1 MSAIKTPTTEATS
14 TLERLGRR
22 ELLGTLGVA
31 ALGLAASACGGG
43 SLPAAEGGG
52 GAGAGA
58 GQGGE
63 GPSGPG
69 GSGGAGTTGQGGA
82 GGEGPTPSCEEET
95 ESDIEGPFYTE
106 NAPTLTP
113 DANGRAVLSPTMP
126 GERIVLAGR
135 VFALGCVPLAGAEI
149 DLWQADEAGVYDN
162 VGYTLRGK
170 VLTASDGSFAISTVL
185 PGRYLNGSTY
195 RPRHLHLKL
204 RAAGQRLLTTQLY
217 FPGDPFN
224 ESDAFFDARL
234 LVDDVT
240 ESGERHARFDFVL
253 APV

>member
-1 MSAIKTPTTEATS
+1 MSQSKTASTS
-14 TLERLGRR
+14 AEPHPTLEQPGRR
-22 ELLGTLGVA
+22 ELLGVLGLA
-31 ALGLAASACGGG
+31 ALGLGASACGGG
-43 SLPAAEGGG
+43 TLVAAEGGG
-52 GAGAGA
+52 GAGAGS
-58 GQGGE
+58 GDGGA
-63 GPSGPG
+63 GPSG
-69 GSGGAGTTGQGGA
+69 SGPTRQGGA
-82 GGEGPTPSCEEET
+82 GGGGPTPSCEEET

-113 DANGRAVLSPTMP
+113 DANGRVVLSPTMP
-126 GERIVLAGR
+126 GERVVLAGR
-135 VFALGCVPLAGAEI
+135 VFASGCEPLAGAEI

-204 RAAGQRLLTTQLY
+204 RAAGHRLLTTQLY

-234 LVDDVT
+234 LVNDVA
-240 ESGERHARFDFVL
+240 EDGERYARFDFVL
-253 APV
+253 ASV

>member
-1 MSAIKTPTTEATS
+1 
-14 TLERLGRR
+14 
-22 ELLGTLGVA
+22 V
-31 ALGLAASACGGG
+31 
-43 SLPAAEGGG
+43 
-52 GAGAGA
+52 
-58 GQGGE
+58 
-63 GPSGPG
+63 
-69 GSGGAGTTGQGGA
+69 
-82 GGEGPTPSCEEET
+82 PTPSCEEET

-106 NAPTLTP
+106 NAPVLSP
-113 DANGRAVLSPTMP
+113 DASGRAVLSPSMP
-126 GERIVLAGR
+126 GERIVLTGR
-135 VFALGCVPLAGAEI
+135 VLAVGCTPLAGAEL

-162 VGYTLRGK
+162 VGYTLRGR

-204 RAAGQRLLTTQLY
+204 RAAGHRLLTTQLY

-234 LVDDVT
+234 MVNDVT
-240 ESGERHARFDFVL
+240 EDGERYARFDFVL

>member
-1 MSAIKTPTTEATS
+1 
-14 TLERLGRR
+14 
-22 ELLGTLGVA
+22 V
-31 ALGLAASACGGG
+31 ALGPARVSA
-43 SLPAAEGGG
+43 
-52 GAGAGA
+52 
-58 GQGGE
+58 
-63 GPSGPG
+63 GPSGPSG
-69 GSGGAGTTGQGGA
+69 PSGSGGAGTTGQGGA

-113 DANGRAVLSPTMP
+113 DENGRAVLSPSLG
-126 GERIVLAGR
+126 GERIVLTGR

-149 DLWQADEAGVYDN
+149 DLWQADDAGVYDN
-162 VGYTLRGK
+162 DGFTLRGK

-240 ESGERHARFDFVL
+240 ESGERYARFDFVL

>member
-1 MSAIKTPTTEATS
+1 MSPIKTPPAEPPPS
-14 TLERLGRR
+14 RERASRR
-22 ELLGTLGVA
+22 ELLGHLGLA

-43 SLPAAEGGG
+43 SLVAAEGGG
-52 GAGAGA
+52 GAGAGS
-58 GQGGE
+58 GDGGA
-63 GPSGPG
+63 GPSG
-69 GSGGAGTTGQGGA
+69 AGPSGQGGA
-82 GGEGPTPSCEEET
+82 GGGGPTPSCEEET
-95 ESDIEGPFYTE
+95 ESDIEGPYYTE

-113 DANGRAVLSPTMP
+113 DASGRAVLSPSVP
-126 GERIVLAGR
+126 GERIVLTGT
-135 VFALGCVPLAGAEI
+135 VYALGCVPLAGAEL

-204 RAAGQRLLTTQLY
+204 RAAGHRLLTTQLY
-217 FPGDPFN
+217 FPGDPFT

-240 ESGERHARFDFVL
+240 EGGERHARFDFVL